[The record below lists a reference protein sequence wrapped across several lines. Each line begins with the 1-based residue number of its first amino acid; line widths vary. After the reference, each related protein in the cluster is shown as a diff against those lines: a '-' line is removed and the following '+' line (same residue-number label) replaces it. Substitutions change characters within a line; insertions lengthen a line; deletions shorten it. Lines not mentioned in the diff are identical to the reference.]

1 MTQLANFL
9 IKAFIAL
16 VLILSIANISF
27 AQTSKDTLIL
37 KDQINKLQTD
47 LEDQK
52 TITSTLLEKINNLI
66 DSQNSLI
73 KQYTQTNLIIQ
84 NLQTGSTSSN
94 DKFKDAFIVNKEG
107 KPYAFIDKDL
117 KLYEYYGQDLL
128 GWINPDTS
136 ELVRN
141 FDEAVVAII
150 DGDFILD
157 ETGHAIASIE
167 RSENL
172 KWDREKLYSQV
183 QKRPLSNYFIK
194 LENPQ
199 QFNKSTFKFSDWS
212 LKKIEDILFFSEK
225 RIQKL
230 K

>member
-1 MTQLANFL
+1 MNFS
-9 IKAFIAL
+9 IKIFISL
-16 VLILSIANISF
+16 CLLLGIGNISF

-52 TITSTLLEKINNLI
+52 AITNTLLDKINNLI
-66 DSQNSLI
+66 DTQNSLI
-73 KQYTQTNLIIQ
+73 KQYTQTTLLIQ
-84 NLQTGSTSSN
+84 NLQTNTNSTQ
-94 DKFKDAFIVNKEG
+94 DKFKDAFILNKEG

-136 ELVRN
+136 EIIRS
-141 FDEAVVAII
+141 FDGAIVAIL
-150 DGDFILD
+150 DGDFLLD
-157 ETGHAIASIE
+157 DTGHAIASIE

-172 KWDREKLYSQV
+172 KWDREKLYSQA

-199 QFNKSTFKFSDWS
+199 QFNKSTFRFSDWS
-212 LKKIEDILFFSEK
+212 IKKIEDILFFSEK

-230 K
+230 R

>member
-1 MTQLANFL
+1 MVTRKCFLLFL
-9 IKAFIAL
+9 ILFSSQ
-16 VLILSIANISF
+16 LSSF
-27 AQTSKDTLIL
+27 AQTSKEALIL
-37 KDQINKLQTD
+37 KEQVNRLQTD

-52 TITSTLLEKINNLI
+52 ATTSTLLEKINSLI
-66 DSQNSLI
+66 ENQNNLI
-73 KQYTQTNLIIQ
+73 KQYAQTNLVIQ
-84 NLQTGSTSSN
+84 NLQISSKGAN
-94 DKFKDAFIVNKEG
+94 NKFKDAYLLNRDG
-107 KPYAFIDKDL
+107 KPYAFIDNDL
-117 KLYEYYGQDLL
+117 KLYEYYGHDLL
-128 GWINPDTS
+128 GWINPDTN
-136 ELVRN
+136 EVIRN

-183 QKRPLSNYFIK
+183 QKRPLSNYFIR

-199 QFNKSTFKFSDWS
+199 LFNKSTFKFSDWS
-212 LKKIEDILFFSEK
+212 IKKIEDILFFSEK